1 MQQVIHDTLS
11 SYLKTELKQI
21 QPISGGDIA
30 EAFVVH
36 TSTDHFFVKHQKG
49 KQALAILKAEQLG
62 LETIAATNTIAA
74 PQVFDCI
81 SYDHGALL
89 LLEYITPKAATAS
102 NFSRLGEELAALHH
116 SHSTSFGFTQDNF
129 IGSLP
134 QSNTKHDNWT
144 SFYVQKRLM
153 PQLLLAQSKGL
164 LEQNEIPDSSLMKV
178 RCDGWF
184 QNVQPSLLHGD
195 LWSGNY
201 LISEDG
207 IPYLID
213 PAVYY
218 GDREVDLAMTQL
230 FGGFDLPF
238 YQAYHNTFPLE
249 SEANQRVELY
259 QLYYLLV
266 HLNLFGRSYYGSV
279 SRLLKYYFS

>member
-1 MQQVIHDTLS
+1 MQQVIRDTLS
-11 SYLKTELKQI
+11 SYLKAELKQI

-36 TSTDHFFVKHQKG
+36 TTTDRFFVKHQKG
-49 KQALAILKAEQLG
+49 KQALAMLKAEQLG
-62 LETIAATNTIAA
+62 LETIAATNTIAT
-74 PQVFDCI
+74 PQVIDCI

-89 LLEYITPKAATAS
+89 LLEYITPKAATTS
-102 NFSRLGEELAALHH
+102 DFSRLGDGLAALHRC
-116 SHSTSFGFTQDNF
+116 SSNTFGFAQDNF

-134 QSNTKHDNWT
+134 QLNSQHQDWS
-144 SFYVQKRLM
+144 SFYIHERLL
-153 PQLLLAQSKGL
+153 PQLLLAQSKEL
-164 LEQNEIPDSSLMKV
+164 LEQNEIPNITVMEE
-178 RCDGWF
+178 RCKALF
-184 QNVQPSLLHGD
+184 QKVQPSLLHGD

-201 LISEDG
+201 LISENG
-207 IPYLID
+207 TPFLID

-238 YQAYHNTFPLE
+238 YQAYHNTFALE
-249 SEANQRVELY
+249 NGANERVELY

-279 SRLLKYYFS
+279 IRLLKSYFF